1 MPDLITCEIKTVEV
15 GHEEAEGEVNALF
28 TGKRTLDEMVA
39 ADVMNPQPLSHEIVA
54 HLEQHA
60 LDDLA
65 KAIHRPETSV
75 AIRSPTIQ
83 KYAFFPSF
91 FLRSFL
97 DLEFRDSPAPD
108 NYFQVLL

>member
-1 MPDLITCEIKTVEV
+1 MPDVITCEIKTVEV
-15 GHEEAEGEVNALF
+15 GHEESEREVNALF

-39 ADVMNPQPLSHEIVA
+39 ADVMNPQPLPHELVA
-54 HLEQHA
+54 HLDQHA

-83 KYAFFPSF
+83 KCASSFP
-91 FLRSFL
+91 L
-97 DLEFRDSPAPD
+97 DTSLDFELQYPAAPEI
-108 NYFQVLL
+108 YFQVLL